1 MKTLPS
7 PLGRFI
13 AIATCSFLIGH
24 ATAQPTVQMGTNFP
38 CSELMVTLQPTDG
51 NCIDI
56 PPYLPYTQD
65 LALYPDLNY
74 QLPSGTHLQ
83 SITITYNGSLLYHWY
98 CSQIMPSPLNTNL
111 PFVSCDGNNVQINMQ
126 GGPIPPAPY
135 SYEFK
140 LSIR

>member
-1 MKTLPS
+1 MQSGHCTPQEGAFLNSCHFSSAYLPSGYPSPQLMKTLPS

-24 ATAQPTVQMGTNFP
+24 ATAQPTVKMGTNFP

-83 SITITYNGSLLYHWY
+83 SITITYNGSLLYHW
-98 CSQIMPSPLNTNL
+98 
-111 PFVSCDGNNVQINMQ
+111 
-126 GGPIPPAPY
+126 
-135 SYEFK
+135 
-140 LSIR
+140 